1 MAHATDVPVS
11 TEQLNYIR
19 KLMTKH
25 KEQNKGNAV
34 APLDEEDMEV
44 ELHDMF
50 RQEMLVNK
58 KVARIS
64 WFSAA
69 THEAH
74 DSNLKSRDVFHD
86 GEYDSDSGT
95 DTDTDTEVSKFFF
108 RPVKRSRTSENLKFC
123 GNHTENSDHFRKKK
137 LSESCGAQWDVF
149 RRQDVPKLVEYIR
162 RHSKEFSH
170 TYGFQKHVSSE
181 QDVRLC

>member
-1 MAHATDVPVS
+1 LAHTTDVPVS
-11 TEQLNYIR
+11 TKQLNYIR

-25 KEQNKGNAV
+25 KEQNKESSEATLN
-34 APLDEEDMEV
+34 EENIEV

-50 RQEMLVNK
+50 REDMLVNK

-74 DSNLKSRDVFHD
+74 ASSLKDREMFHD
-86 GEYDSDSGT
+86 GGSDSASDS

-108 RPVKRSRTSENLKFC
+108 GPVKSSRTSDNLKFY
-123 GNHTENSDHFRKKK
+123 GKHSESSNHFRMKK
-137 LSESCGAQWDVF
+137 LSESCGALWDVF
-149 RRQDVPKLVEYIR
+149 RRQDVPKLAEYLR
-162 RHSKEFSH
+162 RHFNEFTY
-170 TYGFQKHVSSE
+170 TYGLQKHVSSE
-181 QDVRLC
+181 

>member
-1 MAHATDVPVS
+1 MAHTTDVPVS
-11 TEQLNYIR
+11 TKQLNYIR

-25 KEQNKGNAV
+25 KEQNKESSEATLN
-34 APLDEEDMEV
+34 EENIEV

-50 RQEMLVNK
+50 KEDMQVNK

-74 DSNLKSRDVFHD
+74 ASSLKDREMFHD
-86 GEYDSDSGT
+86 GDSDSDS

-108 RPVKRSRTSENLKFC
+108 GPVKSSRTSDNLKFY
-123 GNHTENSDHFRKKK
+123 GKHSESSNNFRMKK

-149 RRQDVPKLVEYIR
+149 RRQDVPKLAEYLR
-162 RHSKEFSH
+162 RHFNEFTY
-170 TYGFQKHVSSE
+170 TYGLQKHVSSE
-181 QDVRLC
+181 